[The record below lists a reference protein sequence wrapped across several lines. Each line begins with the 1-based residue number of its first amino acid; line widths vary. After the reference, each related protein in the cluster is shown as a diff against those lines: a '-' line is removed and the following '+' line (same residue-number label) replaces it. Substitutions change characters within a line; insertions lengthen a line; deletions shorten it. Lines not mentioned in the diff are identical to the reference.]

1 MAIAFVSGY
10 IPWIPV
16 RPLSHLQ
23 ITAKAVLFL
32 VELPK
37 PSLADVAHALVPP
50 APVLNAG
57 FSEST
62 IPAHGP
68 GFLLWWT
75 FVLPLTS
82 VCVLQ
87 HVWADASILL
97 VGKVMVLRCSFLGD
111 FSLS

>member
-10 IPWIPV
+10 IPWILV
-16 RPLSHLQ
+16 RPPSHLQ
-23 ITAKAVLFL
+23 ITAKAAFFL
-32 VELPK
+32 VVLPK
-37 PSLADVAHALVPP
+37 PSLADVVHALVPP
-50 APVLNAG
+50 APVLIAG

-68 GFLLWWT
+68 GFPLWWI

-82 VCVLQ
+82 ACVLQ

-97 VGKVMVLRCSFLGD
+97 VDKVVVLRCGFLGYC
-111 FSLS
+111 SLS